1 MSSPENIRAG
11 MRVEILQPDYVA
23 GEAGIILGREEL
35 AEGQPSNR
43 WLVQVI
49 GEDVV
54 LSLAPDEFRP
64 IA

>member
-1 MSSPENIRAG
+1 